1 MLNSRPCR
9 GFSGVLGIF
18 PKSPRYPKGTPPP
31 HPPLQHH
38 TDADRSEVPTPPP
51 CVAKEV
57 THSGAWFTHTCTD
70 NRAVRVWEGVY
81 VEALRRYPK
90 KPSVDPSQS
99 PPSRAYVTV
108 VLRYAAEQGRVL
120 FSSALGGIP
129 AGQSFEERK
138 ERVTPPRPHKG
149 EVGGAALLL
158 LRSPVRLATPF
169 P

>member
-1 MLNSRPCR
+1 M
-9 GFSGVLGIF
+9 
-18 PKSPRYPKGTPPP
+18 
-31 HPPLQHH
+31 
-38 TDADRSEVPTPPP
+38 
-51 CVAKEV
+51 
-57 THSGAWFTHTCTD
+57 
-70 NRAVRVWEGVY
+70 
-81 VEALRRYPK
+81 EALRRYPK

-138 ERVTPPRPHKG
+138 ERVTPLAPTKG
-149 EVGGAALLL
+149 RLGASLLL